1 MTTVLVLVDLQEDYL
16 AEPGLEPHRDAVVA
30 GAAALLQGTRS
41 HRVPVIHVH
50 TRVRE
55 DPDDRMPHW
64 KQAGRWQCL
73 AGTAGQAPPAL
84 LAPRAGETI
93 LHKTGFGIATETL
106 RAATGDYDQ
115 AVVAGVH
122 LHACVRQAAI
132 DLHQLGLQVFVAN
145 DAVASHEPAFAARTE
160 AWMRL
165 RGIHFLPVADIVDC
179 YARTEPIPGPSRH
192 SGDLVAQVVAAA
204 RMPAAGLQARIG
216 ILQAAAELVEEH
228 AVALADLIVSEVA
241 KPIRYAR
248 GEVAR
253 TAALFRAVARRA
265 SEAELEIREAE
276 ALVRYRPLGT
286 VAVIT
291 PWNNPLAIAAG
302 QLAPA
307 FAYGNAIVWKPAPAG
322 NRCAA
327 ALHRLLLEAGVESEA
342 LQMLTGA
349 GDVGLALARQRGID
363 AVCFTGATST
373 GRMIAAL
380 CGDRNLP
387 VQAELGGNNAAIVTA
402 EADLDRA
409 ALLVAEAAFGS
420 AGQRCTATRR
430 VILLPEVYD
439 RFSHLLEAS
448 TARLS
453 WGDPQAE
460 ETQVGPLL
468 NHEHAARVAAVV
480 ARAAAAGHRI
490 VQPHLAGTA
499 KAFDLP
505 FYPPTIVFCDDPRAE
520 IVQEE
525 AFGPVL
531 VVQRAHDLPDA
542 FALQNGVRQGL
553 AAALFSNSADE
564 QQAFLATARAGILKL
579 NQATVEAG
587 VDVPFL
593 GWKDSGIGPPQHGTA
608 NRTFFTRAQAV
619 YGDAV

>member
-1 MTTVLVLVDLQEDYL
+1 
-16 AEPGLEPHRDAVVA
+16 
-30 GAAALLQGTRS
+30 
-41 HRVPVIHVH
+41 
-50 TRVRE
+50 
-55 DPDDRMPHW
+55 
-64 KQAGRWQCL
+64 
-73 AGTAGQAPPAL
+73 
-84 LAPRAGETI
+84 
-93 LHKTGFGIATETL
+93 
-106 RAATGDYDQ
+106 
-115 AVVAGVH
+115 
-122 LHACVRQAAI
+122 
-132 DLHQLGLQVFVAN
+132 
-145 DAVASHEPAFAARTE
+145 
-160 AWMRL
+160 
-165 RGIHFLPVADIVDC
+165 
-179 YARTEPIPGPSRH
+179 
-192 SGDLVAQVVAAA
+192 
-204 RMPAAGLQARIG
+204 MPAAGLQARLG
-216 ILQAAAELVEEH
+216 ILQAAAELVDRR
-228 AVALADLIVSEVA
+228 AVELADLIVSEVA

-253 TAALFRAVARRA
+253 TAALFRAVARRV

-286 VAVIT
+286 VAAIT

-322 NRCAA
+322 NRCGA
-327 ALHRLLLEAGVESEA
+327 ALHRLLLEAGVEPEA
-342 LQMLTGA
+342 LLMLTGA

-373 GRMIAAL
+373 GRMLAAL

-430 VILLPEVYD
+430 VILLPDVYD
-439 RFSHLLEAS
+439 RFSDLLEAS

-460 ETQVGPLL
+460 ETHVGPLI
-468 NHEHAARVAAVV
+468 NDEHAARVAAVV

-490 VQPHLAGTA
+490 VQPHLADAA
-499 KAFDLP
+499 KAVDPP

-525 AFGPVL
+525 TFGPVL
-531 VVQRAHDLPDA
+531 VVQRARDLADA

-593 GWKDSGIGPPQHGTA
+593 GWKDSGIGPPQHGAA
-608 NRTFFTRAQAV
+608 NRIFFTRAQAV